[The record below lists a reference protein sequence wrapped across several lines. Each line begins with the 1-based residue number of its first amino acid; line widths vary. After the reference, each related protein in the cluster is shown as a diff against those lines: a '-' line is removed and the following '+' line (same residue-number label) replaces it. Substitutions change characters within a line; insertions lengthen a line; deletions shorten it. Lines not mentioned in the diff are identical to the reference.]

1 MKTIMKRIA
10 ALVLIAAMAV
20 MAVAGCSKSS
30 GSKSAGNKSA
40 DTMFGLMK
48 EAQALEKKT
57 VEVSAEINTN
67 GVKASVTLN
76 GKSNGKATSVGATVT
91 YGGVTFSLD
100 DVIVFTDD
108 VLYINAG
115 LILEQIKPFINTAG
129 EKAASVVEALGDL
142 GWVSFEAKGLFAT
155 SSCDE
160 VYDIFDKAFD
170 SIIKKAGN
178 KFTISLSSKDDIQA
192 VVDAT
197 AKMLK
202 ENKDTFVKIMTDAYD
217 KVDVKDIIEN
227 TVDELVDKLASAS
240 GKDVSDEDKQTL
252 KDQLMST
259 IDVSD
264 IEVSKEDI
272 ESSIDDTVKKLEDT
286 KIADE
291 DVDGKA
297 DVNVY
302 KEDGAYIAE
311 MEMDVTEDGE
321 ASSATIKSTIKEDSS
336 VKVDVPTDA
345 ASLVDIIV
353 NLYASYLENIAD

>member
-40 DTMFGLMK
+40 DTMFGLVK

-76 GKSNGKATSVGATVT
+76 GKSDGKATSVGATVT

-160 VYDIFDKAFD
+160 VFDKDSYDQYIEDNMTVKYNRGSKDNLIQYEVSSQNGDRLAGEVEVNDVTPYEGWSYETDSPLSDHVVIKDNKIYVYDILTFVDKNMQCYYFGIAQIELSYD
-170 SIIKKAGN
+170 KNTNSMVPSGE
-178 KFTISLSSKDDIQA
+178 ISLSKYNDETLDELDESKRIYDENW
-192 VVDAT
+192 T
-197 AKMLK
+197 W
-202 ENKDTFVKIMTDAYD
+202 NKDNI
-217 KVDVKDIIEN
+217 
-227 TVDELVDKLASAS
+227 L
-240 GKDVSDEDKQTL
+240 
-252 KDQLMST
+252 
-259 IDVSD
+259 
-264 IEVSKEDI
+264 
-272 ESSIDDTVKKLEDT
+272 
-286 KIADE
+286 
-291 DVDGKA
+291 
-297 DVNVY
+297 
-302 KEDGAYIAE
+302 
-311 MEMDVTEDGE
+311 
-321 ASSATIKSTIKEDSS
+321 
-336 VKVDVPTDA
+336 
-345 ASLVDIIV
+345 
-353 NLYASYLENIAD
+353 SY

>member
-48 EAQALEKKT
+48 EAQSLEKKT
-57 VEVSAEINTN
+57 FEASAEINAN
-67 GVKASVTLN
+67 GTKAAVTLN
-76 GKSNGKATSVGATVT
+76 GKSDGKATSVGAAVT
-91 YGGVTFSLD
+91 YGGVSVTLD

-115 LILEQIKPFINTAG
+115 SILEQLKPFIDAAG
-129 EKAASVVEALGDL
+129 EEAASVTEALGDL

-155 SSCDE
+155 ASYDE
-160 VYDIFDKAFD
+160 VYDILDKAFD
-170 SIIKKAGN
+170 SVIKKDGS

-202 ENKDTFVKIMTDAYD
+202 ENKDTFVKIITDAYD
-217 KVDVKDIIEN
+217 KADVKDIIEN
-227 TVDELVDKLASAS
+227 MVNELVDKLAAAS
-240 GKDVSDEDKQTL
+240 GNDVSDEDKQTL
-252 KDQLMST
+252 KDQLMSS
-259 IDVSD
+259 IDTSD
-264 IEVSKEDI
+264 VEVSKEDI
-272 ESSIDDTVKKLEDT
+272 ESSIDDAVKELEDT
-286 KIADE
+286 EIADE

-297 DVNVY
+297 NVNVY
-302 KEDGAYIAE
+302 KEDGAYITE

-345 ASLVDIIV
+345 ASLVDIVV
-353 NLYASYLENIAD
+353 NIYASYLESMTD

>member
-1 MKTIMKRIA
+1 
-10 ALVLIAAMAV
+10 
-20 MAVAGCSKSS
+20 
-30 GSKSAGNKSA
+30 
-40 DTMFGLMK
+40 MFGLMK

-76 GKSNGKATSVGATVT
+76 GKSDGKATSVGATVT

-272 ESSIDDTVKKLEDT
+272 ESSIDDTVKNLKIPRLPTRTLTVKLMSM
-286 KIADE
+286 
-291 DVDGKA
+291 
-297 DVNVY
+297 
-302 KEDGAYIAE
+302 YIKKMALISQRWRW
-311 MEMDVTEDGE
+311 M
-321 ASSATIKSTIKEDSS
+321 
-336 VKVDVPTDA
+336 
-345 ASLVDIIV
+345 
-353 NLYASYLENIAD
+353 

>member
-1 MKTIMKRIA
+1 MKQYAVTGMACA
-10 ALVLIAAMAV
+10 A
-20 MAVAGCSKSS
+20 CS
-30 GSKSAGNKSA
+30 AR
-40 DTMFGLMK
+40 
-48 EAQALEKKT
+48 
-57 VEVSAEINTN
+57 V
-67 GVKASVTLN
+67 
-76 GKSNGKATSVGATVT
+76 
-91 YGGVTFSLD
+91 
-100 DVIVFTDD
+100 
-108 VLYINAG
+108 
-115 LILEQIKPFINTAG
+115 
-129 EKAASVVEALGDL
+129 EKAVSRVEG
-142 GWVSFEAKGLFAT
+142 V
-155 SSCDE
+155 SSCSVNLLTNSMGVEGD
-160 VYDIFDKAFD
+160 VPD
-170 SIIKKAGN
+170 SVI
-178 KFTISLSSKDDIQA
+178 IQA

-345 ASLVDIIV
+345 ASLCL
-353 NLYASYLENIAD
+353 LYTSPSPRDTR

>member
-40 DTMFGLMK
+40 DTMFGLVK
-48 EAQALEKKT
+48 EAQSLEKKT

-76 GKSNGKATSVGATVT
+76 GKSDGKATSVGATVT
-91 YGGVTFSLD
+91 YGGVTVSLD

-115 LILEQIKPFINTAG
+115 SILEQLKPFIDAAG

-155 SSCDE
+155 SSYDE
-160 VYDIFDKAFD
+160 VYDILDKAFD
-170 SIIKKAGN
+170 SVIKKAGN

-202 ENKDTFVKIMTDAYD
+202 ENKDTFVKITTDAYD
-217 KVDVKDIIEN
+217 KVDFKDIIEN

-272 ESSIDDTVKKLEDT
+272 ESSIDDAVKKLEDT

-302 KEDGAYIAE
+302 KEDGAYITE
-311 MEMDVTEDGE
+311 MEMDVTEDGK

-345 ASLVDIIV
+345 ASLVDIVV
-353 NLYASYLENIAD
+353 NLYASYLESIAD

>member
-1 MKTIMKRIA
+1 MKQYAVTGMACA
-10 ALVLIAAMAV
+10 A
-20 MAVAGCSKSS
+20 CS
-30 GSKSAGNKSA
+30 AR
-40 DTMFGLMK
+40 
-48 EAQALEKKT
+48 
-57 VEVSAEINTN
+57 V
-67 GVKASVTLN
+67 
-76 GKSNGKATSVGATVT
+76 
-91 YGGVTFSLD
+91 
-100 DVIVFTDD
+100 
-108 VLYINAG
+108 
-115 LILEQIKPFINTAG
+115 
-129 EKAASVVEALGDL
+129 EKAVSRVEG
-142 GWVSFEAKGLFAT
+142 V
-155 SSCDE
+155 SSCSVNLLTKSMGVEGD
-160 VYDIFDKAFD
+160 VPD
-170 SIIKKAGN
+170 SVI
-178 KFTISLSSKDDIQA
+178 IQA